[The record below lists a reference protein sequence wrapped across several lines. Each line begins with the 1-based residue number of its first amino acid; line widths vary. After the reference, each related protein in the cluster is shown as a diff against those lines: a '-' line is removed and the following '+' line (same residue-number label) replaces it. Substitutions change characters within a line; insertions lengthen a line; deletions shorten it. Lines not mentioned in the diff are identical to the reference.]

1 LQNIK
6 RLGYAPNFVFDIGA
20 YEGDWAIE
28 FSEVF
33 PDSKIFMFEAQ
44 EEKEN
49 ILQNVKKQYPNF
61 DYHIGLLSAI
71 DGKAYSFSKSETGS
85 HVSHPHEAG
94 SSTLTSES
102 LDAIIERKSLP
113 FPDFIKIDVQGF
125 ELEVMKGADKCLQHS
140 EFCLLEVSL
149 LDLGENTPLVLD
161 TMNFMDKL
169 NFQLY
174 DINTFMRRPYDNAL
188 WQNDFLFVKKN
199 SQFVASKRWV

>member
-1 LQNIK
+1 M
-6 RLGYAPNFVFDIGA
+6 
-20 YEGDWAIE
+20 E
-28 FSEVF
+28 
-33 PDSKIFMFEAQ
+33 
-44 EEKEN
+44 
-49 ILQNVKKQYPNF
+49 
-61 DYHIGLLSAI
+61 
-71 DGKAYSFSKSETGS
+71 DGRRRVEHRPGRESRHARWCCAARGRCR
-85 HVSHPHEAG
+85 A